1 MYGGRCAGGRGEHP
15 AREGIISIRDMGVE
29 GNTRFV
35 AAARIDVADRGPATA
50 GMKLLSVA
58 RRGGAVS
65 PECGKRH
72 GAMGGDQP
80 RERPAIGGIPDM
92 PGVKMGEL
100 ARAKRQRCG

>member
-1 MYGGRCAGGRGEHP
+1 
-15 AREGIISIRDMGVE
+15 MGVE

-58 RRGGAVS
+58 RRGVAVS

-72 GAMGGDQP
+72 GAMGVDQP
-80 RERPAIGGIPDM
+80 RYRLAIGGFADM
-92 PGVKMGEL
+92 PVVQMGEL
-100 ARAKRQRCG
+100 AQTCAPAGPCHTRSEGHTPDIQSLMRT